1 MSFEE
6 GVNIII
12 FNDLLSRHQCRW
24 KGVESI
30 VCVKIFKYQEE
41 VVVCLDL
48 LFCQNCVFVNVKL
61 SN

>member
-1 MSFEE
+1 MSSEE

-48 LFCQNCVFVNVKL
+48 LFC
-61 SN
+61 